1 MSPEQA
7 VGALVDPRSDLYS
20 LGVVL
25 YEMLT
30 GELPY
35 DAEHPVGIAMKHVDE
50 RPRPPRQVD
59 PSIPEGMN
67 AVTVRLLAKD
77 PEERYPDATGL
88 LEDLERIQKG
98 LSPTVATMPLMVG
111 TAGHGLTSG
120 QPTIPQE
127 ARIEAPSPPALRRKK
142 ERRRRLF
149 PLVVAATVLT
159 ALALAL
165 FGSVGSSLW
174 QDLRGRSEVPLV
186 DASILIEVPDVTGQG
201 IDEASQ
207 TLRDTGL
214 AVGREQDAVENGEPE
229 GTVVGTDPPAGSE
242 VETGASV
249 TLIVSRGTPKK
260 QTAVLKAPTGSDTTP
275 VVNTPVVNV
284 MEPNLQQPDPA
295 PVPPPTPAPEPASQQ
310 PDPEQKTEYG
320 EEQVLE
326 DQRETQE
333 EVHEEKDEIQEKVH
347 EAVEE
352 IQGKVQQRAEKA
364 REDRPKD

>member
-1 MSPEQA
+1 
-7 VGALVDPRSDLYS
+7 
-20 LGVVL
+20 LGVVV

-50 RPRPPRQVD
+50 RPRPPRELD
-59 PSIPEGMN
+59 PSIPEEMN

-88 LEDLERIQKG
+88 LEDLERVQKG
-98 LSPTVATMPLMVG
+98 LSPTAATMRLLVG
-111 TAGHGLTSG
+111 TARQTVAGG
-120 QPTIPQE
+120 QFTMPQE

-149 PLVVAATVLT
+149 PLVIAATVLT
-159 ALALAL
+159 ALALMG
-165 FGSVGSSLW
+165 FVGSSLW
-174 QDLRGRSEVPLV
+174 QDLRGRSEVSLV
-186 DASILIEVPDVTGQG
+186 EASALIEVPDVTGQD
-201 IDEASQ
+201 IEEASQ
-207 TLRDTGL
+207 SLRDAGL
-214 AVGREQDAVENGEPE
+214 TVGREQDAVENDEPD
-229 GTVVGTDPPAGSE
+229 GTVVRTDPPAGSE
-242 VETGASV
+242 VEAGASV
-249 TLIVSRGTPKK
+249 TLTVSRGTPKE

-275 VVNTPVVNV
+275 VVNAV
-284 MEPNLQQPDPA
+284 EPNLQQPDPA
-295 PVPPPTPAPEPASQQ
+295 PVPPPTPAPGLASQQ

-333 EVHEEKDEIQEKVH
+333 EVQEEKGEIQQRVH

-352 IQGKVQQRAEKA
+352 IQDKVQQRTEKA
-364 REDRPKD
+364 REDRAKD